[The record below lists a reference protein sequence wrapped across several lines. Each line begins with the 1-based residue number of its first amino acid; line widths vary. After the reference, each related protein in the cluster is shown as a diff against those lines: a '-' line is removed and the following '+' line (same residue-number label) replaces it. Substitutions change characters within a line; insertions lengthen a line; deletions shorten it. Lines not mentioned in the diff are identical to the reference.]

1 MHYFN
6 ITDAG
11 YAFLTPPPRPGAYV
25 INGRPHTLWAA
36 PKWTG
41 MLGEDDENV
50 AHPASPL
57 ACANEFCKSHICRCN
72 PSWQIFEITKNMK
85 HFYMQKIS
93 ERN

>member
-1 MHYFN
+1 MHCMHYFN

-11 YAFLTPPPRPGAYV
+11 YAFLTPPPPGAYV
-25 INGRPHTLWAA
+25 INGRPHTLWTA

-57 ACANEFCKSHICRCN
+57 ACANEFCKI
-72 PSWQIFEITKNMK
+72 IFVGATHLGKFLK
-85 HFYMQKIS
+85 LPKT
-93 ERN
+93 